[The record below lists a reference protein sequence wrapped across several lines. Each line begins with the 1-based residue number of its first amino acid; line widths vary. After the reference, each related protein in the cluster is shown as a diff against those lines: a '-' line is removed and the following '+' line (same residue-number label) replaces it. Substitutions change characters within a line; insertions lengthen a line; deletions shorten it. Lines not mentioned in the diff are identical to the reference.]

1 MFDTNVDTLFV
12 WVAVGAV
19 SVAVLGV
26 VTGLPTTAPPD
37 ADGLATTVDEVAT
50 SPPGSVESRHIAASE
65 WSVRNR
71 QLGLRADG
79 GTTHATLL
87 RPVVPALTGR
97 LAAVLDGRDPASVF
111 ESPAAFRRATDSAGT
126 TTERWRPA
134 PDRVTIRRV
143 AWGESDVTLVG

>member
-1 MFDTNVDTLFV
+1 MFDTNVDTLFI

-19 SVAVLGV
+19 SVGVLGV

-37 ADGLATTVDEVAT
+37 AAGLAMTVDEVAT
-50 SPPGSVESRHIAASE
+50 SPPGSVAHRELAARE
-65 WSVRNR
+65 WSVTSR

-87 RPVVPALTGR
+87 RPIVPALDGR
-97 LAAVLDGRDPASVF
+97 LAAVLTNKKPAAVF
-111 ESPAAFRRATDSAGT
+111 ESPATFRRATDRAGT
-126 TTERWRPA
+126 MEAQWRPA

-143 AWGESDVTLVG
+143 VWGASDVTLVG

>member
-26 VTGLPTTAPPD
+26 VTELPSTAPPD

-50 SPPGSVESRHIAASE
+50 SPPGSVESRQVAASE
-65 WSVRNR
+65 WSVTSR
-71 QLGLRADG
+71 QLGLRSDG

-87 RPVVPALTGR
+87 RPVVPAFTGR
-97 LAAVLDGRDPASVF
+97 LAAVLDGENPEVIFDSPAS
-111 ESPAAFRRATDSAGT
+111 FRRAIDRART
-126 TTERWRPA
+126 TTEQWRSA
-134 PDRVTIRRV
+134 PDRVTIRHV